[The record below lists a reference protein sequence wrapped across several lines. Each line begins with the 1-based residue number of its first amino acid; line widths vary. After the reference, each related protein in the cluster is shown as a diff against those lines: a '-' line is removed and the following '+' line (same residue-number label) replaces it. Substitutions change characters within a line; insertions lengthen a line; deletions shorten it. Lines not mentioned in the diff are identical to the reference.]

1 MCMKKNFLWMSA
13 AILTCGLTIASCAK
27 MDYPTGPEPDPD
39 LAVNEVDFNNE
50 ELDINEIFKVHDASK
65 MTVSIVD
72 DAEKGKVASFVRS
85 GSKGKGLACYD
96 FSSQTED
103 ATAVK
108 VSFDFK
114 IPAEILAPSAI
125 TIGDATVHNATTG
138 INDDQY
144 GYTSNG
150 AIFNIGAT
158 RGKIGGSNTNYFMI
172 NDQPV
177 AVNNN
182 PNYEIEATDIWG
194 KWFHVDLDV
203 NVAERTYTY
212 VVTCGD
218 EEYFSGE
225 ASFLS
230 ENALACTQLDVA
242 SGNTGTYLIA
252 NLKTKKDGKDANLK
266 YANYTISYVDTE
278 GNPVPE
284 ELKTTITRR
293 GKVGDAITLL
303 DADKA
308 NFANADG
315 SVKYIYESDNAEG
328 STITE
333 AGTEIKIVFK
343 VEEAKKYK
351 YVVNCFIE
359 GTQTRVTPVIT
370 GEEFEGVKTTVHPAL
385 TYKHEGAYYT
395 TALRATSNG
404 KTFNSCPVTI
414 TGNEVATQ
422 GYIITALYYTK
433 DESIVYYAEMEDV
446 AKTNVSGEVTSWIS
460 FSNALFDRFSQ
471 GCGIRMADGG
481 YVWTDALEAG
491 AYDIQLYGRCDTKSA
506 AAPAIGYRNA
516 AGEVT
521 WIETENADWGNAE
534 MKWDKFENVSIPAG
548 CSVVIGWKGT
558 STNISIDCVKIVKHV
573 EAAE

>member
-1 MCMKKNFLWMSA
+1 MKKNFLWMSA

-27 MDYPTGPEPDPD
+27 MDYPTGPEPNPD

-50 ELDINEIFKVHDASK
+50 ELDINEIFKTAADTR
-65 MTVSIVD
+65 MTVELVD
-72 DAEKGKVASFVRS
+72 DAEKGKVASLSRKNSS
-85 GSKGKGLACYD
+85 GRALACYD
-96 FSSQTED
+96 FSAQGEN
-103 ATAVK
+103 ATAMK
-108 VSFDFK
+108 VSFDFN
-114 IPAEILAPSAI
+114 IPAAIQAPSPI
-125 TIGDATVHNATTG
+125 TVGDATVHNATTG
-138 INDDQY
+138 VNEGQY

-158 RGKIGGSNTNYFMI
+158 RGKVNGSNTDYFMI

-177 AVNNN
+177 AVNNDA
-182 PNYEIEATDIWG
+182 YEIKATDIWG

-203 NVAERTYTY
+203 NVEEKTCTY

-225 ASFLS
+225 APFLS
-230 ENALACTQLDVA
+230 ENAQTCTQLDVA
-242 SGNTGTYLIA
+242 ICNTGTYYIA
-252 NLKTKKDGKDANLK
+252 NLKTKKDGYDANLK

-293 GKVGDAITLL
+293 GKVGEAITLL

-351 YVVNCFIE
+351 YVVNCVIE
-359 GTQTRVTPVIT
+359 GTSTRLTDAIT
-370 GEEFEGVKTTVHPAL
+370 GEQFEGVSSYEYPAL
-385 TYKHEGAYYT
+385 TYKHEGAYYSVAPKT
-395 TALRATSNG
+395 YNG
-404 KTFNSCPVTI
+404 YEIVI
-414 TGNEVATQ
+414 TGSEPTVA
-422 GYIITALYYTK
+422 GYIITTVNYTL
-433 DESIVYYAEMEDV
+433 DESIVYYAEMEDL

-460 FSNALFDRFSQ
+460 FSNAKFNRFSQ
-471 GCGIRMADGG
+471 GCGIKMADGG

-491 AYDIQLYGRCDTKSA
+491 AYDIQLYGRCDKGPA
-506 AAPAIGYRNA
+506 AAPVIGYRNA

-521 WIETENADWGNAE
+521 WIETEKAEWGNAA
-534 MKWDKFENVSIPAG
+534 MLWDNFENVNIPAG

-558 STNISIDCVKIVKHV
+558 GVYNSIDCVKIVKHV

>member
-39 LAVNEVDFNNE
+39 LALNEVDFNDE
-50 ELDINEIFKVHDASK
+50 ELNINEIFKAADASK
-65 MTVSIVD
+65 MTVSVVD

-85 GSKGKGLACYD
+85 GSGGRGFAYYD
-96 FSSQTED
+96 FSSQGEN
-103 ATAVK
+103 ATAMK

-114 IPAEILAPSAI
+114 IPAEILALSAI
-125 TIGDATVHNATTG
+125 TIGDATVHNTTTG
-138 INDDQY
+138 INEGQY

-182 PNYEIEATDIWG
+182 PDYEIEATDIWG
-194 KWFHVDLDV
+194 KWLHVDLDV

-252 NLKTKKDGKDANLK
+252 NLKTKKDGYDANIK
-266 YANYTISYVDTE
+266 YADYTISYVDTE

-303 DADKA
+303 DDDKA
-308 NFANADG
+308 NFATTDG
-315 SVKYIYESDNAEG
+315 AVKYIYESDNAEG

-351 YVVNCFIE
+351 YVVNCVIE
-359 GTQTRVTPVIT
+359 GTSIRLTENEEPIT
-370 GEEFEGVKTTVHPAL
+370 GEQFEGVKTYIYPAL
-385 TYKHEGAYYT
+385 TYKHDGAYYSVAPT
-395 TALRATSNG
+395 NKWNG
-404 KTFNSCPVTI
+404 YEIEI
-414 TGNEVATQ
+414 TGSEPTVA
-422 GYIITALYYTK
+422 GYIITTVNYTK

-446 AKTNVSGEVTSWIS
+446 AKTNVSGNVTSWIS
-460 FSNALFDRFSQ
+460 FNNNPFARFSQ
-471 GCGIRMADGG
+471 GCGIKMADGG

-491 AYDIQLYGRCDTKSA
+491 AYDIQLYGRCDKGPA
-506 AAPAIGYRNA
+506 AAPVIGYRNA

-521 WIETENADWGNAE
+521 WIETEKADWGDAA
-534 MKWDKFENVSIPAG
+534 MQWDTFENVNIPAG